1 MYDVW
6 LPESICLWPHPAAE
20 RTFRGKPLKVCSFIS
35 DAPACDFLQNSVLS
49 SGSVFIIYSWFRYK
63 KSPFHI
69 SHWLNAPLLFGCKFC
84 HHYFLL
90 RRWGQLLASFM
101 HLLCPHLCLGIVIW
115 SHSSSVCYAS
125 LFIILHTT
133 LAHLGKNIYFIQCL
147 PFYNVA
153 AKSLLQIFFPH
164 FILFWA
170 FPTSAKMFKLVT
182 ESSVLKYQK

>member
-125 LFIILHTT
+125 LFIILHTWE
-133 LAHLGKNIYFIQCL
+133 KIYI
-147 PFYNVA
+147 FYSMS
-153 AKSLLQIFFPH
+153 SLLQCGSKIITTDFFPP
-164 FILFWA
+164 LY
-170 FPTSAKMFKLVT
+170 
-182 ESSVLKYQK
+182 SVLGISYQCKDV